1 MKFVDMLKR
10 SGRNLR
16 QAKVRTLLTAS
27 AIAVGGFTLTLT
39 LAAATGARQYSEQ
52 LISANFNPKSV
63 NVAKDKALFGTG
75 QTGPQ
80 EYAEDLGFSF
90 GTQVKQLDQKDIA
103 NIKKLPNVNEV
114 IEGYETNAQ
123 YITRQGAK
131 RYTGSLMVYDS
142 GQKPEMKAGVAPD
155 TLDDGSVI
163 MPEAYVTLLNFSSAD
178 DALGKNVTVQVR
190 QATGLTKS
198 FTFKVAGVS
207 KKSALQLEF
216 VPTGLFLSPSDARDA
231 NNFVNEGTVSEG
243 KLPMASVTTDGDP
256 AEMKKALENA
266 GYAAVTAKDAQDF
279 LYQIINVLQIII
291 LVFGF
296 ITLVASFF
304 GVVNTQ
310 YISVLERTREIGLM
324 KALGMSKRAVSR
336 LFIIE
341 ATWIGFLGALLGS
354 VIAVLAGQ
362 ALNPVITDKLNFGT
376 QDLLV
381 FQPLQI
387 IGLIAFLMLVTTLAG
402 LLPARKAAKLDPI
415 EALRTE

>member
-1 MKFVDMLKR
+1 MKFIDMLKR

-39 LAAATGARQYSEQ
+39 LAAATGARIYSDK
-52 LISANFNPKSV
+52 LISANFNPNSV
-63 NVAKDKALFGTG
+63 SVAKDEALFKGG
-75 QTGPQ
+75 NTGPQ
-80 EYAEDLGFSF
+80 EYAEDLGFSY
-90 GTQVKQLDQKDIA
+90 GAQIKQLTQTDIA
-103 NIKKLPNVNEV
+103 KIKKMPHVKEV

-123 YITRQGAK
+123 YITRQDAK
-131 RYTGSLMVYDS
+131 RYTGGLVVYDP

-155 TLDDGSVI
+155 KLDDGTVI
-163 MPEAYVTLLNFSSAD
+163 MPDAYVDRLNFDSAE
-178 DALGKNVTVQVR
+178 DAIGKSITVQVR
-190 QATGLTKS
+190 QLTGQSKAYTY
-198 FTFKVAGVS
+198 KVAGVS
-207 KKSALQLEF
+207 KKSALQLDF
-216 VPTGLFLSPSDARDA
+216 APTGLFLSQNDARATND
-231 NNFVNEGTVSEG
+231 FVNAGTVSEG
-243 KLPMASVTTDGDP
+243 KLPVASVTTDGDP
-256 AEMKKALENA
+256 AQMKKALQEA

-341 ATWIGFLGALLGS
+341 ATWIGFLGAVLGS
-354 VIAVLAGQ
+354 ILAVLAGK
-362 ALNPVITDKLNFGT
+362 ALNPVITDKLNFGN

-387 IGLIAFLMLVTTLAG
+387 IGLIVFLMLVTTIAG